1 MAAPPTETSGPKPAP
16 TGLSELM
23 PGGGFMVRDAV
34 KPLTVLKWVPA
45 PVVPVTETRN
55 TVGVET
61 LIVPGIRKVTRRV
74 DPVIRVTVL
83 TVVVVA
89 VPLGCGANDTVVAEA
104 VRDNSKLTSQIR
116 CNGVV
121 PFR

>member
-1 MAAPPTETSGPKPAP
+1 MVTGIVCPKPAP